1 MIDWYVPL
9 DDDGSD
15 KTRREVLDDF
25 YQFDSQQ
32 GHWFHRFVDP
42 LLETPTQEQLEKNRR
57 DWIDY

>member
-25 YQFDSQQ
+25 EQFDSQQ
-32 GHWFHRFVDP
+32 GHWFHCFVDP

-57 DWIDY
+57 DWNDY